1 MTPIVELVA
10 PRLLPL
16 ALVVAAALITKGY
29 ADVGE
34 GFGAG
39 VIVGLAIGLRYVTLG
54 PTRADRTL
62 PLARRAPVIAASG
75 LLIALAFGFAGV
87 LVGDPPF
94 THYPRP
100 GEPVVHIGSLELT
113 TATGFDVGL
122 FLLVVGAVAVLVRDL
137 SRLAAAPESEPEGGS

>member
-39 VIVGLAIGLRYVTLG
+39 VIVGLAIGW
-54 PTRADRTL
+54 
-62 PLARRAPVIAASG
+62 
-75 LLIALAFGFAGV
+75 
-87 LVGDPPF
+87 
-94 THYPRP
+94 
-100 GEPVVHIGSLELT
+100 
-113 TATGFDVGL
+113 
-122 FLLVVGAVAVLVRDL
+122 
-137 SRLAAAPESEPEGGS
+137 LAALPADSGVARFRR

>member
-16 ALVVAAALITKGY
+16 ALMVAAALITKGY
-29 ADVGE
+29 GDVGE

-39 VIVGLAIGLRYVTLG
+39 VIVGLAIGLRYVALG
-54 PTRADRTL
+54 PEGADRSL
-62 PLARRAPVIAASG
+62 RVARFAPVVAAFG
-75 LLIALAFGFAGV
+75 LLLALAFGFAGL

-100 GEPVVHIGSLELT
+100 GEPLMHVGTLELT
-113 TATGFDVGL
+113 TAVGFDLGL
-122 FLLVVGAVAVLVRDL
+122 FLLVVGAVVVLIREL
-137 SRLAAAPESEPEGGS
+137 SRIVAEPEAEP